1 MSKDNLDAL
10 LEEAEEKL
18 EKGEALDE
26 VETEHHGKIK
36 EVSKKESVEDKIKHA
51 KMEKAEEQEET
62 EAETKE
68 NSDELIEEKKV
79 KTKKTKKGKAKVRS
93 KKYQELKTLID
104 AKKRYGINDAVELA
118 QKTSM
123 TKFAGNLEVH
133 IRILGKSGK
142 PEQLRGMVQYPYAT
156 GKSISVVIL
165 DEKTIEEI
173 AKTQKAEANIYLTSP
188 TDMPKVAKLA
198 KILGPKGKM
207 PNPKSG
213 TITENPEKTKK
224 ELESGSTEYRSD
236 AQGNVHQ
243 VLGKLTDKAEN
254 LIENYKA
261 LIALLPVEK
270 IVSISVC
277 ATMGPG
283 IKVQK

>member
-1 MSKDNLDAL
+1 M
-10 LEEAEEKL
+10 
-18 EKGEALDE
+18 
-26 VETEHHGKIK
+26 
-36 EVSKKESVEDKIKHA
+36 
-51 KMEKAEEQEET
+51 
-62 EAETKE
+62 
-68 NSDELIEEKKV
+68 
-79 KTKKTKKGKAKVRS
+79 
-93 KKYQELKTLID
+93 ID